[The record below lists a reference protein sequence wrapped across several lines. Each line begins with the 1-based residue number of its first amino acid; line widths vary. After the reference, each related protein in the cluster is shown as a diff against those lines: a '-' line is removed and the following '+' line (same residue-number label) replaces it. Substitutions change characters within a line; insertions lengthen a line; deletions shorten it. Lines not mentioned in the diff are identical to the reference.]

1 MSIVALQQLD
11 LAVSAWIFHQ
21 IPTVAAPG
29 HALATESGE
38 TSGLGTLVR
47 IKHDSNTS
55 TAQLT
60 ALDPDFAAVAADNIG
75 HHRQTDSLSLY

>member
-1 MSIVALQQLD
+1 MNAERPALREFTSMSIVALQQLD

-38 TSGLGTLVR
+38 TSW
-47 IKHDSNTS
+47 
-55 TAQLT
+55 
-60 ALDPDFAAVAADNIG
+60 
-75 HHRQTDSLSLY
+75 LSLHYCVLH

>member
-29 HALATESGE
+29 HALCRVHSFA
-38 TSGLGTLVR
+38 
-47 IKHDSNTS
+47 
-55 TAQLT
+55 
-60 ALDPDFAAVAADNIG
+60 ALDV
-75 HHRQTDSLSLY
+75 LYEYACALLNCELYRSRTLERPRYGIW